1 MKFTFAVFVVI
12 TTLSSCHSQHF
23 GVKGGI
29 NLNKIS
35 FEGAP
40 SQPVQL
46 YQNNVGFH
54 VGVFSRYTLVE
65 RLTISPELQFI
76 QKGADSGNERINL
89 NYLELPVVFSF
100 APLRVLSLE
109 AGPSISYLVSAKTSN
124 PSARDV
130 ISPFDKPFDFGL
142 NAGVRIN
149 LTNKISI
156 TGRYY
161 YGLSSVRSFP
171 QTLPDTNPTC
181 TNRNFQMG
189 ISYLFK
195 K

>member
-1 MKFTFAVFVVI
+1 
-12 TTLSSCHSQHF
+12 
-23 GVKGGI
+23 
-29 NLNKIS
+29 
-35 FEGAP
+35 
-40 SQPVQL
+40 
-46 YQNNVGFH
+46 
-54 VGVFSRYTLVE
+54 LVE

-100 APLRVLSLE
+100 APVRILSLE

-142 NAGVRIN
+142 NAGVGIN